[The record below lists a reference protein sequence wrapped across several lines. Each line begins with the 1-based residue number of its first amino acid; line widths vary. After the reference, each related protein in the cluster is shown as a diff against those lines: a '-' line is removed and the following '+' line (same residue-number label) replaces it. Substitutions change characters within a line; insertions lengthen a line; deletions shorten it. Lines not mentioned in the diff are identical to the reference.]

1 MANLNNYSLTD
12 KQLEV
17 LIMRN
22 DGMSIKEI
30 AKELNCPTQTIE
42 KRLKVARVKIL
53 CMKETLQFLEEN
65 GISY

>member
-17 LIMRN
+17 LMMRN